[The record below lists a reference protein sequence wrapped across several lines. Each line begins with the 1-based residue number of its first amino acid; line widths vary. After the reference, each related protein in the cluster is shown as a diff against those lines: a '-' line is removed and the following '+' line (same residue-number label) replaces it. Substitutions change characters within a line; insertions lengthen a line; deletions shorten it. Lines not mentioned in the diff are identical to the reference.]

1 MVILI
6 IDWLLKVIYQVNIPK
21 INTTQKWFM
30 CIFWSKVSSFTD
42 RKGIFAAVVT
52 R

>member
-21 INTTQKWFM
+21 I
-30 CIFWSKVSSFTD
+30 IFWSKVSSFTD